1 MTTGTTTRIGLTTWS
16 SGDDPFGRAQL
27 QQDNLSLDNLVAI
40 FRSGITASIPVAT
53 EAAHA
58 KTFWYDTT
66 TGVLSYNDGAAWRTL
81 DDKAESA
88 DAYTVIAGSI
98 ATPQGAST
106 RISRADHKHAIST
119 ATGVSITGT
128 SAEGT
133 STSLARADHNH
144 ALSNGVIG
152 AAQIAAAVVG
162 KAKLATDIVHATGA
176 LTFTNVDGLSVNLG
190 ATIDLSSNAL
200 IVKTNTIG
208 PTHLTTSVAGNGL
221 AGGNGTALSVNVDG
235 STLEINTDSLRVK
248 DAGVGRAKFN
258 ADVVKTNGGLS
269 FATTAGATGGLSV
282 NTDGTTIE
290 LSVTGGLR
298 VKDAGVGK
306 AKLNSDVVKS
316 LGGLTFSNVNGLS
329 VNTDGTTTELS
340 SGNIIVKDAG
350 IGRAKF
356 NADVVKTSGGL
367 SFATTAGATGGLSVN
382 TDGSTTQLSSGN
394 VIVKDGGITKAKF
407 NSNVVK
413 TNGGLV
419 FVALD
424 GLSVNT
430 DASTIE
436 LSAGGALKVKD
447 TGIGKA
453 KLNSDVVKSLGGL
466 TFSNVNGLSVNT
478 STTIGLSSGNLIV
491 NTNTIG
497 PTHLTTSVAGNGI
510 TGGNGTA
517 LAALA
522 DPNGVTTGLASIS
535 VGAGGIKVNGGIVL
549 TSAGTPSTTPPNGNM
564 NVDTTNHLLYYRS
577 GSAWRNALWAAGT
590 ANGAPSAKGVWIS
603 SGTTPTSQGAIGD
616 IWITF

>member
-1 MTTGTTTRIGLTTWS
+1 MATGTTTRIGLTTWS
-16 SGDDPFGRAQL
+16 SGDDPFGRAQF
-27 QQDNLSLDNLVAI
+27 QQDNLSMDNLVAI
-40 FRSGITASIPVAT
+40 FRTGATGVKPVAS
-53 EAAHA
+53 EAAHS
-58 KTFWYDTT
+58 KTFFYDTT
-66 TGVLSYNDGAAWRTL
+66 TGVLSYNNGTAWNTL

-98 ATPQGAST
+98 EIPQGAST

-162 KAKLATDIVHATGA
+162 KAKLATDIVHATGG

-190 ATIDLSSNAL
+190 ATIELSSNAL

-208 PTHLTTSVAGNGL
+208 PTHLTTGVAGNGL
-221 AGGNGTALSVNVDG
+221 AGGGGTALSVNVDD

-298 VKDAGVGK
+298 VKDTGVGK

-316 LGGLTFSNVNGLS
+316 LGGLTFSNV
-329 VNTDGTTTELS
+329 D
-340 SGNIIVKDAG
+340 
-350 IGRAKF
+350 
-356 NADVVKTSGGL
+356 
-367 SFATTAGATGGLSVN
+367 
-382 TDGSTTQLSSGN
+382 
-394 VIVKDGGITKAKF
+394 
-407 NSNVVK
+407 
-413 TNGGLV
+413 
-419 FVALD
+419 
-424 GLSVNT
+424 
-430 DASTIE
+430 
-436 LSAGGALKVKD
+436 
-447 TGIGKA
+447 
-453 KLNSDVVKSLGGL
+453 
-466 TFSNVNGLSVNT
+466 GLSVNT

-549 TSAGTPSTTPPNGNM
+549 TSAGAPSTTPPNGNM
-564 NVDTTNHLLYYRS
+564 NVDTTNHVLYYRS
-577 GSAWRNALWAAGT
+577 GSAWKNALWAAGT
-590 ANGAPSAKGVWIS
+590 VNSAPSAKGVWIS
-603 SGTTPTSQGAIGD
+603 AGTTPTTQGAVGD
-616 IWITF
+616 IWITY

>member
-16 SGDDPFGRAQL
+16 SGDDPFGRAQF

-40 FRSGITASIPVAT
+40 FRTGATGAKPVAT

-58 KTFWYDTT
+58 KTFFYDTT
-66 TGVLSYNDGAAWRTL
+66 TGVLSYNNGTAWRTI

-98 ATPQGAST
+98 PTPQGAST
-106 RISRADHKHAIST
+106 RLSRADHKHAIST
-119 ATGVSITGT
+119 ATGVTITGT

-133 STSLARADHNH
+133 STALARADHNH
-144 ALSNGVIG
+144 ALDTAVVG
-152 AAQIAAAVVG
+152 AAQIASAVVG
-162 KAKLATDIVHATGA
+162 KAKLATDIVNATGA
-176 LTFTNVDGLSVNLG
+176 LTFTNGDGLSVNTS
-190 ATIDLSSNAL
+190 ATIIISANSL
-200 IVKTNTIG
+200 IVKTNSIDE
-208 PTHLTTSVAGNGL
+208 THLKESVAGAGL
-221 AGGNGTALSVNVDG
+221 AGGNGTVLSVNVDG
-235 STLEINTDSLRVK
+235 STLEINTDALRVK
-248 DAGVGRAKFN
+248 DAGIGRAKFN

-269 FATTAGATGGLSV
+269 FAVTAGATGGLSV

-290 LSVTGGLR
+290 LSTGSLR
-298 VKDAGVGK
+298 IKDTGVGK
-306 AKLNSDVVKS
+306 AKLNSDVVKAN
-316 LGGLTFSNVNGLS
+316 GGLTFLNADGLS
-329 VNTDGTTTELS
+329 VNTDGSTTELS
-340 SGNIIVKDAG
+340 SGNIIVKDG
-350 IGRAKF
+350 GVTKAKF
-356 NADVVKTSGGL
+356 NSDVVKSSGGL
-367 SFATTAGATGGLSVN
+367 TLDTNGLSVN
-382 TDGSTTQLSSGN
+382 IDGTTTDLSSGN
-394 VIVKDGGITKAKF
+394 IIVKDAGITKAKF

-419 FVALD
+419 FAALD

-436 LSAGGALKVKD
+436 LSAGGAVRVKD

-466 TFSNVNGLSVNT
+466 TFSNVDGLSVNT

-491 NTNTIG
+491 NTNAIG

-522 DPNGVTTGLASIS
+522 DPNGVTTGLASIA

-549 TSAGTPSTTPPNGNM
+549 TSAGVPSTTPPNGNM
-564 NVDTTNHLLYYRS
+564 NVDTTNHVLYYRS
-577 GSAWRNALWAAGT
+577 GSAWKNALWAAGT
-590 ANGAPSAKGVWIS
+590 AGTSAPSAKGVWIS
-603 SGTTPTSQGAIGD
+603 NATTPISTDGAVGD
-616 IWITF
+616 IWITY

>member
-1 MTTGTTTRIGLTTWS
+1 MATGTTTRIGLTTWS
-16 SGDDPFGRAQL
+16 SGDDPFGRAQF
-27 QQDNLSLDNLVAI
+27 QQDNLSMDNLVAI
-40 FRSGITASIPVAT
+40 FRTGATGVKPVAS
-53 EAAHA
+53 EAAHS
-58 KTFWYDTT
+58 KTFFYDTT
-66 TGVLSYNDGAAWRTL
+66 TGVLSYNNGTAWNTL

-98 ATPQGAST
+98 EIPQGAST

-162 KAKLATDIVHATGA
+162 KAKLATDIVHATGG

-190 ATIDLSSNAL
+190 ATIELSSNAL

-208 PTHLTTSVAGNGL
+208 PTHLTTGVAGNGL
-221 AGGNGTALSVNVDG
+221 AGGGGTALSVNVDD

-298 VKDAGVGK
+298 VKDTGVGK

-316 LGGLTFSNVNGLS
+316 LGGLTFSNVDGLS

-382 TDGSTTQLSSGN
+382 TDGSTTELSSGN
-394 VIVKDGGITKAKF
+394 IIVKDGGITKAKF

-436 LSAGGALKVKD
+436 LSVGGALRVKD

-466 TFSNVNGLSVNT
+466 TFSNVDGLSVNT

-549 TSAGTPSTTPPNGNM
+549 TSAGAPSTTPPNGNM
-564 NVDTTNHLLYYRS
+564 NVDTTNHVLYYRS
-577 GSAWRNALWAAGT
+577 GSAWKNALWAAGT
-590 ANGAPSAKGVWIS
+590 VNSAPSAKGVWIS
-603 SGTTPTSQGAIGD
+603 AGTTPTTQGAVGD
-616 IWITF
+616 IWITY